1 MSSKMASEA
10 EVTVV
15 VVGDARVGKTALI
28 RRVTQGEFSQVR
40 RRIGSHNIQLDI
52 FIIILLFCCFSPPT
66 LSHFRDGRTEKE
78 KTSNEHFHLSV

>member
-40 RRIGSHNIQLDI
+40 RRIGYHSISARHLYYS
-52 FIIILLFCCFSPPT
+52 FAFLLLLPAHTFP
-66 LSHFRDGRTEKE
+66 LS
-78 KTSNEHFHLSV
+78 